1 MGTERVVKLL
11 RGHRVRIARALVRQS
26 RALAPRYEQL
36 DSTAQERSF
45 LTLILATER
54 LLDRGDDAPLL
65 DAAGHLAEM
74 RAAMGFGVDD
84 FALAAL
90 GFLPVMR
97 RFIIENAR
105 STDEGLDDYE
115 AFESI
120 ALPLIGRAATI
131 FLEATEDPTMPNQQ
145 RSTLATLKRPAPVSG
160 IARLRIERVTGTDE
174 EEAELRNH
182 PLFSAVG

>member
-11 RGHRVRIARALVRQS
+11 RGHRVRIARALVRQT
-26 RALAPRYEQL
+26 RALAPRYEQV
-36 DSTAQERSF
+36 DSVAQERSF

-54 LLDRGDDAPLL
+54 LLERGEDAPLL
-65 DAAGHLAEM
+65 DAASHLAEM
-74 RAAMGFGVDD
+74 RAAMGFRVDD
-84 FALAAL
+84 FVLAAL

-105 STDEGLDDYE
+105 TTDEGLDDYE

-131 FLEATEDPTMPNQQ
+131 FLEATEDPTMPNQH
-145 RSTLATLKRPAPVSG
+145 RPTLAMPQRQAAVSG
-160 IARLRIERVTGTDE
+160 IARLRIERVTGTEDE
-174 EEAELRNH
+174 EADVRNH
-182 PLFSAVG
+182 PLFSATG